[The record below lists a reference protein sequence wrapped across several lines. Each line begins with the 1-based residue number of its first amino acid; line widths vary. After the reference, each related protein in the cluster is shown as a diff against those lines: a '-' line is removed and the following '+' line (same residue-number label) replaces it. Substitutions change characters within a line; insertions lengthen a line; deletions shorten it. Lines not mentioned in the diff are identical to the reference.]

1 MKKLFGLVAVFVF
14 VFVLFSLIGCS
25 ENSVSNPISS
35 DNSQLS
41 VDKKPGGESTIVDIA
56 ASNPDFEYLVAAV
69 QFAGLVDVLNG
80 GRQLTVFAPT
90 DQAFEN
96 LANELGLASVGDLL
110 VPENKELVTNVL
122 FYHVSPGNK
131 NSKNVVSSGRVNTL
145 LKQFIYSKVENGIAK
160 VGNDTNGY
168 ANILAVDLRATNGTI
183 HVIDKVLLPE

>member
-1 MKKLFGLVAVFVF
+1 MKKLFGLVAVFAF
-14 VFVLFSLIGCS
+14 VSFSLIGCS
-25 ENSVSNPISS
+25 ENSISNPISG

-69 QFAGLVDVLNG
+69 QFAELVDVLNG

-90 DQAFEN
+90 NKAFEN

-110 VPENKELVTNVL
+110 VPANKELVSNIL
-122 FYHVSPGNK
+122 LYHVSPGNK
-131 NSKNVVSSGRVNTL
+131 NSRNVLSSGRVNTL
-145 LKQFIYSKVENGIAK
+145 LKQFIYSKVENGMAK
-160 VGNDTNGY
+160 VGNDANGY